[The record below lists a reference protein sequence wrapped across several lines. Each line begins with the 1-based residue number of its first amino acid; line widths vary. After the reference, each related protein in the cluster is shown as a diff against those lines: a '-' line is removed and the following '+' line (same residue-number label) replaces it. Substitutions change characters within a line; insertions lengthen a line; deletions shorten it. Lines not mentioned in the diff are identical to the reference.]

1 MLNTFAARREMPMS
15 CWLKLTAMHGPSLED
30 RLIFHLDEAE
40 KAFRAKQRE
49 LRLPAPDA
57 RGEGG
62 MIATY
67 AKLAGKAG
75 LNYVWGLLNFTVGTF
90 LGGVVVAVLMTVPKL
105 LSAAARFM

>member
-1 MLNTFAARREMPMS
+1 
-15 CWLKLTAMHGPSLED
+15 
-30 RLIFHLDEAE
+30 
-40 KAFRAKQRE
+40 
-49 LRLPAPDA
+49 
-57 RGEGG
+57 

-90 LGGVVVAVLMTVPKL
+90 LGGVVVAVLMTAPKL